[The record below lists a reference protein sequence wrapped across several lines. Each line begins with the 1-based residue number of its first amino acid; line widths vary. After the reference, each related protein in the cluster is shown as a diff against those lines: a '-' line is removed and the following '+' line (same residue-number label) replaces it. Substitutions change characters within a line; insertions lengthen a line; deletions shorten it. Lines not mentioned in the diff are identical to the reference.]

1 MDFESQ
7 LLKQQ
12 EGQHDRLTP
21 NYPMLGVSPYSVQR
35 LLREDIKPTISP
47 ALLSVVEQLSQ
58 HEGTPSPSYPRGSHI
73 TLPTMHAGNGDSL
86 LMAGSSKRDD
96 VCYLLIALFLAL
108 FMAVFSLHSLFSAR
122 LLRLPF

>member
-35 LLREDIKPTISP
+35 LLREDLKPTISP

-58 HEGTPSPSYPRGSHI
+58 HEGVPSSPLTFTTGVQ
-73 TLPTMHAGNGDSL
+73 LPTMHAGNGDSL
-86 LMAGSSKRDD
+86 LMAGTSSKADD
-96 VCYLLIALFLAL
+96 VRVPYLFVTEGCV
-108 FMAVFSLHSLFSAR
+108 FAVCCLVK
-122 LLRLPF
+122 

>member
-58 HEGTPSPSYPRGSHI
+58 HEGMPSSPSYPLGSHV
-73 TLPTMHAGNGDSL
+73 TLPTMHAGNGGSL
-86 LMAGSSKRDD
+86 LMAGTSSKRDD
-96 VCYLLIALFLAL
+96 VRPLVIRLFLTL
-108 FMAVFSLHSLFSAR
+108 FFIAAVD
-122 LLRLPF
+122 